1 MNLPSKL
8 LAAAVLAIS
17 AAAFAAPGNAV
28 PIAAPSSLQN
38 AAAPSIE
45 AVQWRRG
52 WRGRGGVAGDQA
64 SWPVRSWAAPSPQ
77 RSPVRETPARSGST

>member
-52 WRGRGGVAGDQA
+52 WRGRGGGGWGPGIVAGA
-64 SWPVRSWAAPSPQ
+64 IVGGTIAATQPCP
-77 RSPVRETPARSGST
+77 